1 MRKSTAHLKDVSRLL
16 STTVDNGN
24 VIPTTSTCRRN
35 SRLLRT
41 WLQAFSRQNLF
52 STHLIPQNRRS
63 VMIPTL
69 RTMSTSSAVIEKLPS
84 SLTAAAYEIQ
94 DTEIHQR
101 KMQPSMSD
109 CFYGSLKLFNLA
121 DKLSIADLDRA
132 IQARNA
138 DKAWTIF
145 ITLASRNNE
154 FIPLTLC
161 CSLYALLTYAKKL
174 VGSTSKTKKLRQKQ
188 LSQLLDYVQ
197 LQSSTELFLS
207 SVQTIPITA
216 HKLLSRAIRVNDHRE
231 AWVVFFRLHKESK
244 KADRHKLPRTLCL
257 KLMLLMMKDKSL
269 EKNQLKMRLQLIA
282 LHGAGTSEFDDRYLS
297 AADLYRLAHISHG
310 YQNNNK
316 LTAHELIDQFVSG
329 LPKKKPSIRADAL
342 DELIW
347 RIIGHGDIS
356 KALEVVETVQVNFP
370 GKVEINEMVFVNLM
384 NVYRRQKRYTESLQ
398 LFEQLLEISPKR
410 PTIKAFNAVL
420 QIFAAQGSADRA
432 AYIFESMIQLD
443 VDPDVATYTEM
454 IRAHAHGGQLKT
466 CIHFYNKM
474 LQNRIQPNVYTYS
487 ALIEASSRRN
497 DIKSVL
503 RWFQIMISEKVEP
516 NEVIISSILKSL
528 SKKSND
534 YSDISEA
541 VLHIACQAAKA
552 GVKTDAALYTILLK
566 MQAESLGI
574 EGALKIHRDMLA
586 QSIEPNT
593 YAYTILIDACGK
605 SKMPETAERIFELMK
620 KSDQHKPNTV
630 TYTVLID
637 TWIKADNREKAHLL
651 GLEFLKECKS
661 DKTGRFWLDSKI
673 RDRLKSRCC

>member
-1 MRKSTAHLKDVSRLL
+1 MRKSTTHLKDVSRLL

-35 SRLLRT
+35 SHLLRT
-41 WLQAFSRQNLF
+41 WLHAFPQQNLF

-69 RTMSTSSAVIEKLPS
+69 RTMSTSSALIEKLPT
-84 SLTAAAYEIQ
+84 SLTAPFETQ
-94 DTEIHQR
+94 DSEIHHQKKSATDR
-101 KMQPSMSD
+101 L
-109 CFYGSLKLFNLA
+109 YGSLKLFNFT
-121 DKLSIADLDRA
+121 DRLSLADLDVA

-138 DKAWTIF
+138 DKAWSIF
-145 ITLASRNNE
+145 ITLASQDDE

-207 SVQTIPITA
+207 SVPTIPITT
-216 HKLLSRAIRVNDHRE
+216 HKLLLRAIRTNDHRE
-231 AWVVFFRLHKESK
+231 AWVVFFRLHKESQ
-244 KADRHKLPRTLCL
+244 HKLPRTLCL

-269 EKNQLKMRLQLIA
+269 DKNQLKIRLQLIA

-297 AADLYRLAHISHG
+297 AADLGRLAHICHG
-310 YQNNNK
+310 YQNNKK

-329 LPKKKPSIRADAL
+329 LTKKKQSIRADAL

-347 RIIGHGDIS
+347 RIIGHGDIT
-356 KALEVVETVQVNFP
+356 KAQQVLETVQTSLS
-370 GKVEINEMVFVNLM
+370 GRVEINEMVFVNLM
-384 NVYRRQKRYTESLQ
+384 NVYRKQKKYIESLK
-398 LFEQLLEISPKR
+398 LFEQLLETRKR
-410 PTIKAFNAVL
+410 PTIRAFNAVL

-443 VDPDVATYTEM
+443 VDPDAATYTEM
-454 IRAHAHGGQLKT
+454 IRANAHAGHIKT

-474 LQNRIQPNVYTYS
+474 LQSRIKPNVYTYS

-497 DIKSVL
+497 DIKSIL

-528 SKKSND
+528 SKHSND
-534 YSDISEA
+534 YPNLSEA
-541 VLHIACQAAKA
+541 VLQIAHQAAIA

-566 MQAESLGI
+566 MQAESVGL

-586 QSIEPNT
+586 QSIEPNAYT
-593 YAYTILIDACGK
+593 YTILIDACGR
-605 SKMPETAERIFELMK
+605 SKMPETAEKIFELMK
-620 KSDQHKPNTV
+620 KSTKHKPNTV
-630 TYTVLID
+630 TYTALMD
-637 TWIKADNREKAHLL
+637 AWIKAENREKAHSL

>member
-1 MRKSTAHLKDVSRLL
+1 
-16 STTVDNGN
+16 
-24 VIPTTSTCRRN
+24 
-35 SRLLRT
+35 
-41 WLQAFSRQNLF
+41 
-52 STHLIPQNRRS
+52 
-63 VMIPTL
+63 
-69 RTMSTSSAVIEKLPS
+69 MSTSSALIEKLPS
-84 SLTAAAYEIQ
+84 SLTAAASETQ
-94 DTEIHQR
+94 DTEIHY
-101 KMQPSMSD
+101 KKIHPSTSD
-109 CFYGSLKLFNLA
+109 RLYGSLKIFNLT
-121 DKLSIADLDRA
+121 DRLSLADLDLA

-138 DKAWTIF
+138 DKAWSIF
-145 ITLASRNNE
+145 ITLASQNDE

-207 SVQTIPITA
+207 FVQTIPISI
-216 HKLLSRAIRVNDHRE
+216 HKLLLRAIRVNDHRD
-231 AWVVFFRLHKESK
+231 AWMVFFRLHKEGK
-244 KADRHKLPRTLCL
+244 KGDLHKLPRNMCL

-269 EKNQLKMRLQLIA
+269 DKNQLKMRLQLIA
-282 LHGAGTSEFDDRYLS
+282 LHGAGTSEYDERYLS
-297 AADLYRLAHISHG
+297 AADLGRLAHICHG

-316 LTAHELIDQFVSG
+316 LTAHELIDHFILG
-329 LPKKKPSIRADAL
+329 LPKKKQSIRADAL

-347 RIIGHGDIS
+347 RIIGHGDIT
-356 KALEVVETVQVNFP
+356 KAQQVIEAVQANFP
-370 GKVEINEMVFVNLM
+370 KQVEINEMVFVNLM
-384 NVYRRQKRYTESLQ
+384 NVYRRQKKYHESLK
-398 LFEQLLEISPKR
+398 LFEQLLETTQKR
-410 PTIKAFNAVL
+410 PTIRAFNAVL

-454 IRAHAHGGQLKT
+454 IRANAHAGHLKT

-474 LQNRIQPNVYTYS
+474 LQSRIQPNVYTYS

-497 DIKSVL
+497 DIKSIL

-528 SKKSND
+528 SKHSND
-534 YSDISEA
+534 YPNMSEA
-541 VLHIACQAAKA
+541 VHQIAHQAAMA

-566 MQAESLGI
+566 MQAESFGL

-586 QSIEPNT
+586 QSVEPNAYT
-593 YAYTILIDACGK
+593 YTILIDACGK
-605 SKMPETAERIFELMK
+605 SKMPETAEKIFELMK
-620 KSDQHKPNTV
+620 KSAKHKPNTV
-630 TYTVLID
+630 TYTALMD
-637 TWIKADNREKAHLL
+637 AWIKADNREKAQSL

-661 DKTGRFWLDSKI
+661 DKTGRLWLDSKI